1 MPNIDFKEYGKY
13 MYVQEQPL
21 HLGSHAQKKQLMEGQ
36 SWDTKELCLRVDRF
50 CQQSIDKDDD
60 CYYLLS
66 SDYSSTAV
74 SSLHRSGDR
83 QSHHSPLK
91 EPLLIWFYRSGSWNT
106 GKKNF
111 SRTQMGSGNSRLSCL
126 PSCRQDVPLV
136 HLLYHLYNL
145 PQWSAL
151 IHF

>member
-60 CYYLLS
+60 CHYPLI
-66 SDYSSTAV
+66 SDCSSTAV
-74 SSLHRSGDR
+74 SSLHLSGD
-83 QSHHSPLK
+83 
-91 EPLLIWFYRSGSWNT
+91 
-106 GKKNF
+106 
-111 SRTQMGSGNSRLSCL
+111 
-126 PSCRQDVPLV
+126 
-136 HLLYHLYNL
+136 
-145 PQWSAL
+145 
-151 IHF
+151 